1 MAPTDR
7 KPHLPSTAPATQGAV
22 DAFIAKLK
30 ATPVARIGGR
40 GRLIFAIDAT
50 ASREATWDRA
60 CQVQAE
66 MFDSTAELGGLD
78 VQLVHYRG
86 FGEFRASP
94 WAANA
99 RELIAQMTGV
109 TCLGGLTQIERVLAH
124 AAKEAAARKIGA
136 VVFVGDAMEENVDA
150 LADKAGKLGL
160 LGVPVFIFHEG
171 GDADAARAFRHIAK
185 LSGGACVPFDSKSAR
200 QLRDLLGAVA
210 AFAAGGLP
218 ALEHYAGERPA
229 AAALLTHRTRRS

>member
-7 KPHLPSTAPATQGAV
+7 KPHLPTARIQAEGAV

-30 ATPVARIGGR
+30 ATPVVRTGAR

-66 MFDSTAELGGLD
+66 MFDATASLGGLD

-86 FGEFRASP
+86 HGEFRASP
-94 WAANA
+94 WASNA
-99 RELIAQMTGV
+99 RELIGEMTGV

-124 AAKEAAARKIGA
+124 AAKEAAQRRIGA

-160 LGVPVFIFHEG
+160 LGVPCFVFHEG
-171 GDADAARAFRHIAK
+171 GDAEAARAFRHVAK
-185 LSGGACVPFDSKSAR
+185 LTGGACVPFDAKSAR

-210 AFAAGGLP
+210 AFAAGGRP
-218 ALEHYAGERPA
+218 ALENYARARPE
-229 AAALLTHRTRRS
+229 AAALLAYKAGRK